1 MPATLVFDDGHP
13 TLAPLTDF
21 RASFDVRTGVLTTLE
36 RLRRVHEL
44 DVAGLLVPEA
54 LAALTRERHTLPVN
68 SVPELS
74 GSVLLVNGACAV
86 PPPQLEALSP
96 GERLIEKGTGRL
108 IAAYVTPN
116 EAARFA
122 ASGVLPPT
130 TAPTSSSMA
139 PAAIEIPQPALLAW
153 PWSVR
158 TFRDKAI
165 AEDLEFLTS
174 DRAQEPPIGV
184 LGLGEE
190 PLVIHPTAVVY
201 PGVTLDLEHGP
212 IVIGEKAVVRPGAIL
227 IGPCA
232 VGAHATV
239 LERATIRGQ
248 TVLGPWCKVN
258 GEVGGTIFQS
268 YTNKGHDGYL
278 GDSYVGEWVNL
289 GAGTTGSNLLNT
301 YGEIPAMA
309 TPGGSFVRTG
319 EQFLGAIIGDHVK
332 TAIATRL
339 MTGCVLHTGGMFATT
354 APVQGCVAPFTW
366 ATDAGSKGYRLD
378 KFTEVMRAAMARRK
392 IEPSAAYLA
401 RLRELHARSSV
412 GSER

>member
-36 RLRRVHEL
+36 RLRWVHEL
-44 DVAGLLVPEA
+44 NVVGLVVPGV
-54 LAALTRERHTLPVN
+54 LAELTRERHAMPVN
-68 SVPELS
+68 SAPELA
-74 GSVLLVNGACAV
+74 GDVLLVNGACAV
-86 PPPQLEALSP
+86 PPAQLEALSP
-96 GERLIEKGTGRL
+96 GETLVEKGTGRL
-108 IAAYVTPN
+108 IAAYVGAD
-116 EAARFA
+116 AARRLA
-122 ASGVLPPT
+122 ASGERPSLS
-130 TAPTSSSMA
+130 AD
-139 PAAIEIPQPALLAW
+139 AIEIPSPALLAW

-158 TFRDKAI
+158 TFRDRAI
-165 AEDLEFLTS
+165 AEDLEFLTNG
-174 DRAQEPPIGV
+174 RAQEPPIGV

-190 PLVIHPTAVVY
+190 PLIIHPTAVVY
-201 PGVTLDLEHGP
+201 PGVTLDMEQGA
-212 IVIGEKAVVRPGAIL
+212 IVIAEKAVVRPGAIL

-248 TVLGPWCKVN
+248 TVIGPWCKVN

-268 YTNKGHDGYL
+268 YSNKGHDGYV

-354 APVQGCVAPFTW
+354 GPVQGCVGAFTW
-366 ATDAGSKGYRLD
+366 ATDAGSKSYRLD

-392 IEPSAAYLA
+392 IEPSAAYLQ
-401 RLRELHARSSV
+401 RLRELHGAGMPSSPTKA
-412 GSER
+412 